1 MCSCIVQTASV
12 PQVQMSPTYSTCWA
26 QVGAQKKV
34 DCSGRGC
41 GVGARAGTA
50 ARQRPMLDVP
60 GTALRLAW
68 RRTVRVSRWR
78 VDSATTTGS
87 NSRYAGAVGRRRR
100 QTSYSYARTSGVYRS
115 RGDCRGDLAPAADET
130 EGGRPVHRTS
140 RSQPTM
146 RAARAACSAAI
157 AIS

>member
-12 PQVQMSPTYSTCWA
+12 PQVQMSPTYSTCRA

-78 VDSATTTGS
+78 VDSGTGS
-87 NSRYAGAVGRRRR
+87 NSVVTPARSVGDGAKP
-100 QTSYSYARTSGVYRS
+100 RTATPG
-115 RGDCRGDLAPAADET
+115 PAASTVHAATAEATWPRPLT
-130 EGGRPVHRTS
+130 EARRPGRC
-140 RSQPTM
+140 
-146 RAARAACSAAI
+146 AAPHQASGD
-157 AIS
+157 